1 MKINAIVEGKEGNTL
16 VLEFPCGIYSIYE
29 QLEAAGIGA
38 SPKRIALSDEDG
50 DDVRVKLY
58 SEEALGQHLILTLNE
73 RNTLADANTLALVV
87 DNAKPEFRSELE
99 ANILNDRY
107 SSMHE
112 VVDAAKRMLRDSGP
126 VKAVF
131 YCPLTCEI
139 DDGEGGFS
147 ADDRFLSMLS
157 GEIADALEKDLADDE
172 NDMAEY
178 FNSDDGVKAKLMS
191 AVWGVEPYR
200 GRLFGRIE
208 CSLKEALTEDEK
220 AILTDWILGQN
231 SDGYGEHFEQQPIK
245 TDEGDLYVSFWN
257 SGDDYRIMERDEL
270 DGFIDGQGFDILSYI

>member
-1 MKINAIVEGKEGNTL
+1 MKINAIVEGKDGSTL
-16 VLEFPCGIYSIYE
+16 VAELPMSIYE
-29 QLEAAGIGA
+29 LFKMLRLSGI
-38 SPKRIALSDEDG
+38 SVSSKRLALSDEDG
-50 DDVRVKLY
+50 NDVRVKLY
-58 SEEALGQHLILTLNE
+58 SEETLGQHLILTLNE

-147 ADDRFLSMLS
+147 ADDRFLNMLS
-157 GEIADALEKDLADDE
+157 GEIEDALEKDLADDE

-178 FNSDDGVKAKLMS
+178 FDEDDGVKAKLMS

-270 DGFIDGQGFDILSYI
+270 DGFIDGQSFNMGGM

>member
-1 MKINAIVEGKEGNTL
+1 M
-16 VLEFPCGIYSIYE
+16 
-29 QLEAAGIGA
+29 
-38 SPKRIALSDEDG
+38 
-50 DDVRVKLY
+50 RVKLY
-58 SEEALGQHLILTLNE
+58 SEEALGQHLILALNE

-87 DNAKPEFRSELE
+87 DSAKPEFRSELE

-147 ADDRFLSMLS
+147 ADDRFLNMLS
-157 GEIADALEKDLADDE
+157 GEIEDALEKDLADDE

-178 FNSDDGVKAKLMS
+178 FDEDDGVKAKLMS
-191 AVWGVEPYR
+191 AVWDVESYR

-270 DGFIDGQGFDILSYI
+270 DGFIDGQSFNMGGM

>member
-1 MKINAIVEGKEGNTL
+1 MKINAIVEGKDGSTL

-73 RNTLADANTLALVV
+73 RNTLADANTLAFIV
-87 DNAKPEFRSELE
+87 DNAKPEFRLELE

-107 SSMHE
+107 SSMGE
-112 VVDAAKRMLRDSGP
+112 VVDAARKMLRDSGP

-131 YCPLTCEI
+131 YCPLTGELN
-139 DDGEGGFS
+139 DGEGVFS
-147 ADDRFLSMLS
+147 VDDRDLNMLS
-157 GEIADALEKDLADDE
+157 GEIEAALEKDLADDE

-178 FNSDDGVKAKLMS
+178 FDEDDGIAAKLMS
-191 AVWGVEPYR
+191 AVWGVESYR

-220 AILTDWILGQN
+220 AVLVGWILGQCA
-231 SDGYGEHFEQQPIK
+231 DGNVG
-245 TDEGDLYVSFWN
+245 LWL
-257 SGDDYRIMERDEL
+257 M
-270 DGFIDGQGFDILSYI
+270 